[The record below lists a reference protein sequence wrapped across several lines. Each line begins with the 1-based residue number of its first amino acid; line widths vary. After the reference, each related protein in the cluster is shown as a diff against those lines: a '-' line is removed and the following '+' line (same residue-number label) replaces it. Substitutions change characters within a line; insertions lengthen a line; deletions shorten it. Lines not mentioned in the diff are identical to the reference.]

1 MIKSILWK
9 PEQAAQKIEGVADF
23 DSLYADP
30 SSVLWIDMVDP
41 SDQESYILTHD
52 FHFHPLA
59 IEDVIEEEDAIS
71 ELPRSKLDDYKN
83 YLYAE
88 FSYIDHVSSDEGIIM
103 NEVSIFV
110 TRNVVVTVREKD
122 HRIFRYLFNKAQR
135 DERLL
140 SRGSEFLFHSLLDVM
155 VDNYNAILEYFERE
169 VDAIEASVLDEP
181 DQETVKKIFTLRR
194 DIYDLK
200 RVVLP
205 QREMLRQISRGQFDQ
220 ISERAALYYRDILDH
235 LNRIIELSESH
246 RDTLI
251 SALEVYYSNVST
263 KTNDIIKVLTIFTV
277 ILMPPTFLVG
287 LWGMNFKHMPELSW
301 DYGYLIFWVVIII
314 ITAIMVGFFKKKKW
328 I

>member
-1 MIKSILWK
+1 MIKSLLWK
-9 PEQAAQKIEGVADF
+9 PEQPVQMIEGIADF
-23 DSLYADP
+23 DSLYADQTA
-30 SSVLWIDMVDP
+30 VLWIDMVDP
-41 SDQESYILTHD
+41 DDKESYILTHD

-59 IEDVIEEEDAIS
+59 IEDVIEEEDVIS

-88 FSYIDHVSSDEGIIM
+88 FSFVDHVSREDGIIF

-110 TRNVVVTVREKD
+110 TRNVIVTVRDKD
-122 HRIFRYLFNKAQR
+122 HKIFRYLFAKAQK

-155 VDNYNAILEYFERE
+155 VDNYNSILEYFEKE
-169 VDAIEASVLDEP
+169 VDEIEDAVLDQP
-181 DQETVKKIFTLRR
+181 DQETIRKIFTLRR

-200 RVVLP
+200 RIVLP

-235 LNRIIELSESH
+235 LNRILELSETH

-251 SALEVYYSNVST
+251 SALEVYFSSVST
-263 KTNDIIKVLTIFTV
+263 KTNEIIKFLTIFTV

-287 LWGMNFKHMPELSW
+287 LWGMNFTHMPELDW
-301 DYGYLIFWVVIII
+301 KYGYIIFWVLIVVI
-314 ITAIMVGFFKKKKW
+314 TLIMIGFFKKKRW